1 MPIHTQSVR
10 YLGSIGLVW
19 LVVALAGCGGEVGAP
34 PPAAPQSSPPPLVV
48 VRETTSVPAPSPP
61 EVADSR
67 HPTQFQRRRLLG
79 HYSTENGKSGFIFD
93 RTVTPPKARLDGDGK
108 IEPLSSRGSVQGAV
122 EYVSGDHRVWLRV
135 DKESG
140 DVLLFQGPEE
150 HEGVPVVR
158 DADAEPLP

>member
-1 MPIHTQSVR
+1 MR
-10 YLGSIGLVW
+10 LV
-19 LVVALAGCGGEVGAP
+19 LALALGPGCGGGGGAGAP
-34 PPAAPQSSPPPLVV
+34 PPAAPQSSPPPVV
-48 VRETTSVPAPSPP
+48 VIRESTSVPAPSPP

-67 HPTQFQRRRLLG
+67 HPTEFQKRRLLG
-79 HYSTENGKSGFIFD
+79 HYSTENGKSGFILD

-108 IEPLSSRGSVQGAV
+108 IEALSQQGSVRGAV
-122 EYVSGDHRVWLRV
+122 EYVSGDRRVWLRV

-140 DVLLFQGPEE
+140 DILLFQGPAE